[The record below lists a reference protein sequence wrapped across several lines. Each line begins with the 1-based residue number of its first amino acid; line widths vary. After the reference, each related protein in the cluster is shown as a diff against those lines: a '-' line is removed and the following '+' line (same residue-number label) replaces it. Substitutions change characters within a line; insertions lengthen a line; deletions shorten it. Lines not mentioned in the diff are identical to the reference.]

1 MGETTL
7 QSYTLLMLRIMIGI
21 VFLAHGSQKLFG
33 WFGGYGINGT
43 YTYLHTTLGVPSFI
57 AAAGVVAEFTAGALL
72 ITGTLTG
79 LGSILVILQMS
90 AAIYLLDGK
99 NGFFMNYFGQYDAGK
114 EGFEYAAFLI
124 GSAIILLING
134 PGKYSVDAVIN
145 LDFVRKFLGLA

>member
-1 MGETTL
+1 MAETTL
-7 QSYTLLMLRIMIGI
+7 QSYSLLILRIMIGI

-33 WFGGYGINGT
+33 WFGGYGITGT
-43 YTYLHTTLGVPSFI
+43 YNYLNTTLGVPAII

-90 AAIYLLDGK
+90 AAIYLLDGH
-99 NGFFMNYFGQYDAGK
+99 NGFFMNYFGQYEAGK

-124 GSAIILLING
+124 GTAVLLLING
-134 PGKYSVDAVIN
+134 PGKYSVDAMMNI
-145 LDFVRKFLGLA
+145 DFVRRSLGLG